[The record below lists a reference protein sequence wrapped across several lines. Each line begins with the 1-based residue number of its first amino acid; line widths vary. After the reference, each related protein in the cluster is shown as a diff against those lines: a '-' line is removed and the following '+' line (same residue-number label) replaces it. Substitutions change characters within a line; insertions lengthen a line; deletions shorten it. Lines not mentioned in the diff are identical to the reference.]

1 MSAKIHNFEDHAG
14 ENTYKDLI
22 KSSKEIVKDSLSDAL
37 TKIFDEADDLLFNTA
52 ENSGSSSEQNEYF
65 DIMRLLRIERN
76 SISKNFIQ
84 KVQKR
89 LATKKETKSDN
100 FSADELSL
108 VSQDEMEEM
117 VAISSITNRSDNI
130 HAEAISHL
138 QARIEHLTLKS
149 QDAFEKDA
157 LLPKNICEDFLSATS
172 NIELNTNSKLILL
185 KVFGKHID
193 EALQSIYETINY
205 RFIEAD
211 ILPTIKISAPKQNS
225 QRPSIS
231 NVNDNFYSF
240 SSTEYRAPEYSQSE
254 NMNPQDIQQTIQNYI
269 KSSIPDNAVTQINN
283 QNFYE
288 RSHVVNALSNLQT
301 KFTQTAQPVNFDLI
315 KRALLN
321 NINNGSGGLITRQ
334 VNQVDEKTIEVIEL
348 LFDEILQD
356 ENLTSSVKTLILRLQ
371 IPVIKVAMLDQNFF
385 SNPNHP
391 ARSFLNILSHIGIG
405 ITDDED
411 ELLSGIEVIIDTLL
425 NEYEQD
431 SVSFQ
436 KALDSLNRISNKEFD
451 SCQKN
456 EQHTQKSILR
466 EHARK
471 IVLAELQI
479 LAKNKNISKKNEPL
493 VLKLWPTHMYH
504 QYINF
509 GKDSEQWNESVSTL
523 KLIINSLQL
532 PTNQKELQQLVN
544 KQDDILQLIEDKLV
558 ESHQK
563 LQAINLAIYA
573 LSETFLEL
581 INQADIPDPEE
592 NSFASFAMD
601 TFSGSFNDVKDIDI
615 DQSII
620 AANLE
625 EPLLPEIE
633 IAETT
638 APDKREQLQLLPKE
652 VKPGLWFE
660 LYNGEDQPVRRL
672 KLSVI
677 IMEEAQLIF
686 VNRQGVKE
694 LDKNAAEFAKEL
706 ESEKSKII
714 ADHSVFDQALNN
726 VISVLSKSG

>member
-1 MSAKIHNFEDHAG
+1 MSAKIHNFEDHTG

-22 KSSKEIVKDSLSDAL
+22 QSSKDAIEDSLTKTLSD
-37 TKIFDEADDLLFNTA
+37 IFDDADDLLFNTA
-52 ENSGSSSEQNEYF
+52 ENASTPSEQNEYF
-65 DIMRLLRIERN
+65 DIMRLLRIERQTILK
-76 SISKNFIQ
+76 SFIK
-84 KVQKR
+84 KVQNRITAKAKDKNDD
-89 LATKKETKSDN
+89 LM
-100 FSADELSL
+100 ADELSL

-130 HAEAISHL
+130 HGEAISHL
-138 QARIEHLTLKS
+138 QARIEHLTLKTKHVF
-149 QDAFEKDA
+149 DKDA
-157 LLPKNICEDFLSATS
+157 LLPKNICDDFLSSTS
-172 NIELNTNSKLILL
+172 HIELNTNSKLIFL

-211 ILPTIKISAPKQNS
+211 ILPSIRISAPKQS
-225 QRPSIS
+225 PSKS
-231 NVNDNFYSF
+231 SVSHVNDNFYSL
-240 SSTEYRAPEYSQSE
+240 SSTEYNTPDYSQAA
-254 NMNPQDIQQTIQNYI
+254 NGNPQDIQQVIQNYI
-269 KSSIPDNAVTQINN
+269 RQNIPDNAITQIND

-288 RSHVVNALSNLQT
+288 RTHVVDALSNLQA
-301 KFTQTAQPVNFDLI
+301 KFTQTTQPINFDLI

-321 NINNGSGGLITRQ
+321 NINSGSGGLITKQ
-334 VNQVDEKTIEVIEL
+334 VNQVDEKTIEIIEL

-356 ENLTSSVKTLILRLQ
+356 ANLTSAVKTLILRLQ
-371 IPVIKVAMLDQNFF
+371 IPVIKVSMLDQNFF
-385 SNPNHP
+385 NNPNHP
-391 ARSFLNILSHIGIG
+391 ARNFLNILSHIGIG
-405 ITDDED
+405 ITDDND
-411 ELLSGIEVIIDTLL
+411 ELLSGIEVIVDTLL
-425 NEYEQD
+425 NDYEQD
-431 SVSFQ
+431 SISFQ
-436 KALDSLNRISNKEFD
+436 KALDALNRISNKEFD
-451 SCQKN
+451 NCKKI

-471 IVLAELQI
+471 IVLSELQL
-479 LAKNKNISKKNEPL
+479 LARNKKISKSNEPL

-504 QYINF
+504 QYINY
-509 GKDSEQWNESVSTL
+509 GKDSDQWNESVSTL

-532 PTNQKELQQLVN
+532 PTTQKELQQLVN
-544 KQDDILQLIEDKLV
+544 RQDDILQLIEDKLV

-563 LQAINLAIYA
+563 LQVINLAIYT

-592 NSFASFAMD
+592 NSFASFALE
-601 TFSGSFNDVKDIDI
+601 TFSGSFNDVKDID
-615 DQSII
+615 QSIE
-620 AANLE
+620 AANTDDS
-625 EPLLPEIE
+625 LLPELDVT
-633 IAETT
+633 ETT

-660 LYNGEDQPVRRL
+660 LYNGEDQPLRRL

-694 LDKNAAEFAKEL
+694 LVKNAADFAEEL
-706 ESEKSKII
+706 ETEKSKII

-726 VISVLSKSG
+726 VISVLSKQA

>member
-14 ENTYKDLI
+14 ENNYKELI
-22 KSSKEIVKDSLSDAL
+22 ESSKEIIKNSLTEAL
-37 TKIFDEADDLLFNTA
+37 TKIFDDADDLLFNTA
-52 ENSGSSSEQNEYF
+52 ENATSSSEQNEYF
-65 DIMRLLRIERN
+65 DIMRLLRIERQP
-76 SISKNFIQ
+76 ISESFIKNVQQRLTTQ
-84 KVQKR
+84 KNKTQDDFK
-89 LATKKETKSDN
+89 
-100 FSADELSL
+100 ADELSL

-117 VAISSITNRSDNI
+117 VAISSITNRSDNL
-130 HAEAISHL
+130 HSEAISHL
-138 QARIEHLTLKS
+138 QARIEHLTLKT
-149 QDAFEKDA
+149 QHVFDKEA
-157 LLPKNICEDFLSATS
+157 LLPKNICEDFITAIN
-172 NIELNTNSKLILL
+172 NIEFNTNSKLIFL

-211 ILPTIKISAPKQNS
+211 ILPSIKVSAPKQSTHRTPEN
-225 QRPSIS
+225 S
-231 NVNDNFYSF
+231 NVNENFYSF
-240 SSTEYRAPEYSQSE
+240 SPTEYTTPEYSHTTSS
-254 NMNPQDIQQTIQNYI
+254 NPQDIQQIIQSYI
-269 KSSIPDNAVTQINN
+269 KSSIPDNAVTQIND

-301 KFTQTAQPVNFDLI
+301 KFTQSSQPVNFDLI

-321 NINNGSGGLITRQ
+321 NINSGSGGLITKQ

-348 LFDEILQD
+348 LFEEILQD
-356 ENLTSSVKTLILRLQ
+356 ENLTSAVKTLILRLQ

-405 ITDDED
+405 ITDDND
-411 ELLSGIEVIIDTLL
+411 KLLSGIESIIDTLL
-425 NEYEQD
+425 NDYDSD

-436 KALDSLNRISNKEFD
+436 KALDSLNRISNQEFD
-451 SCQKN
+451 SCHKN
-456 EQHTQKSILR
+456 EQHTQKNILR

-479 LAKNKNISKKNEPL
+479 LAKNKTISKKNEPL

-509 GKDSEQWNESVSTL
+509 GKDSEQWNQSVSTL

-532 PTNQKELQQLVN
+532 PTTQKELQQLVN
-544 KQDDILQLIEDKLV
+544 RQDEILQLIEDKLV

-563 LQAINLAIYA
+563 LQAINLAIYTLA
-573 LSETFLEL
+573 ETFLEL

-592 NSFASFAMD
+592 NNFANFAMD
-601 TFSGSFNDVKDIDI
+601 TFSGSFNDVKDID
-615 DQSII
+615 QSII
-620 AANLE
+620 AANTE
-625 EPLLPEIE
+625 ETLLPELEAEE
-633 IAETT
+633 ITV
-638 APDKREQLQLLPKE
+638 PDKREQLQLLPKE

-660 LYNGEDQPVRRL
+660 LYNGDGQPVRRL

-694 LDKNAAEFAKEL
+694 MDKNAADFAEEL
-706 ESEKSKII
+706 ATEKSKII